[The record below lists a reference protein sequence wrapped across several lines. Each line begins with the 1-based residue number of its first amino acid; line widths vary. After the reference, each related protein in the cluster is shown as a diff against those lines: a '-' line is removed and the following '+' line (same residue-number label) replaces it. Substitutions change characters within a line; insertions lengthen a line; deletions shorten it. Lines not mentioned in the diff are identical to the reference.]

1 MSPDRSRKTSDPLIR
16 GTLMSNP
23 TVEAPS
29 DKLQRLEQDTE
40 RLAARL
46 KQVNRQISFLQLA
59 LLFGAASLIG
69 GGYYLITT
77 GKLQVEGLSSA
88 VANRVETKDFGFYNQ
103 KDTRVI
109 FFDDDKFGMPQIIFL
124 DAKKR
129 LRMRLK
135 VFPDGDGSGGLAFYD
150 STGWRGLLRL
160 DGEETSVLNL
170 VGKGQKGG
178 IAMAVAPDGT
188 PSLKMTDKDGK
199 VLWQAP
205 AKSN

>member
-1 MSPDRSRKTSDPLIR
+1 MGDHTVDAPTDR
-16 GTLMSNP
+16 
-23 TVEAPS
+23 VA
-29 DKLQRLEQDTE
+29 RLEQE
-40 RLAARL
+40 VGHLAARL
-46 KQVNRQISFLQLA
+46 KQANGQIGFLQLA
-59 LLFGAASLIG
+59 LLFGAAILIG

-77 GKLQVEGLSSA
+77 GRLQIEGLSST
-88 VANRVETKDFGFYNQ
+88 VANRVEAKDFGFYNQ

-129 LRMRLK
+129 LRMRLI

-150 STGWRGLLRL
+150 STGWRGVLRM
-160 DGEETSVLNL
+160 DGEETSVLKL
-170 VGKGQKGG
+170 VGKHQKGG